1 MRCSKRL
8 LAKRQFPL
16 STPAP
21 TGFGSCLASQRQ
33 LTSLNQWKINQCRKL
48 HFLKTEEFRYE
59 TKLVEK
65 KKKRKKKDRT
75 TLPEESTGGVEIYLS
90 AMVNHEIDPSVS

>member
-8 LAKRQFPL
+8 LVKRQFPL

-65 KKKRKKKDRT
+65 KKKERKKIGLHCQKKAQGE
-75 TLPEESTGGVEIYLS
+75 LKSTFQLW
-90 AMVNHEIDPSVS
+90 